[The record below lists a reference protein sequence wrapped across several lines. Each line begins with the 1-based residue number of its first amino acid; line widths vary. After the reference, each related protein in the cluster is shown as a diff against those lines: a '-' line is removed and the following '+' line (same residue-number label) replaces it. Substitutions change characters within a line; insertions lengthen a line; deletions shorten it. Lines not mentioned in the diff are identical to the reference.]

1 LTEPSAEGPSPG
13 RAPRGLHSTGLV
25 VAVVGLVASVGAYWV
40 ASRETRNTEQERV
53 QEVADQVAD
62 EIGDL
67 LSDVEGLVSGVEGT
81 LVATQRADRDEV
93 ERLLALQVDRS
104 DLIISASLL
113 RAREGSNLDEFG
125 DAGTPRFLDF
135 EVLSEQPDVLT
146 ALMANLAAI
155 PDGEVELLDREAGPE
170 GATAALATA
179 FTTANPVEGE
189 PPVSWVVELEMA
201 FPADRLEEM
210 TRSLAGAP
218 AVAVYVDGEPSDQAQ
233 LLAPDGGLGASAAE
247 RRILLVEDDALVQ
260 ISPTTEVLDTQER
273 LIPLL
278 VFLLG
283 LTLTA
288 VLTPLVG
295 RLAKRR
301 EEVRLLSAQ
310 RDELDLAL
318 ATSRQIE
325 AELRASEQRFRSV
338 LQSSPDVVLWI
349 DPEHA
354 AVQIL
359 NREGLFGHPAG
370 QIGTIDDLLGLAHP
384 DDLDMTQEGLT
395 RLRATEAG
403 TITEFECRLRRPDG
417 EWEWLQVRGGRVQ
430 RDDGTSGSILA
441 VLTTITDQKREE
453 ARRAQLEAQLV
464 QSQRLEA
471 VGQLAGGVAHDFNNI
486 LAAIV
491 SGAELVLD
499 EVDGQVLEDVE
510 EIRRTARRGSDLA
523 RQLLLFSRRDRGS
536 SPEVVDVNA
545 VILEVETMLRRT
557 LDEGI
562 ELETTLADDPHPV
575 HIDPSQIERIL
586 MNLTINARD
595 AMPQGGTIAVRTTNL
610 EVDEELVAT
619 RPGLHAG
626 SYVVL
631 TVADDGTGMPE
642 DVKRHA
648 FEPFFSTKEVG
659 KGTGLGLATVYGIVQ
674 GAQGHIEIDSAPGE
688 GTTFTVYLPRTHLA
702 PGPEAVPEAGGDAAG
717 GSERILLVEDEDAVR
732 QAARR
737 LLERR
742 GYRVEAAPNGET
754 AVGVAAGGSFD
765 LLLTDVL
772 MPGGIDGRE
781 VVRQVRRA
789 LPRVAILYM
798 TGHSDDVLEDVGI
811 DDDEGEALIL
821 RKPFTEEELLR
832 AVRAALA
839 RVPQPAR

>member
-1 LTEPSAEGPSPG
+1 
-13 RAPRGLHSTGLV
+13 V
-25 VAVVGLVASVGAYWV
+25 VVVGLAASVGAYWV
-40 ASRETRNTEQERV
+40 ASRETRNTEEERI

-62 EIGDL
+62 DVGDV

-81 LVATQRADRDEV
+81 LVSTQASNADDI
-93 ERLLALQVDRS
+93 ERLLNFQVDRS
-104 DLIISASLL
+104 DLITSATLL
-113 RAREGSNLDEFG
+113 RAREGSNLDLFG
-125 DAGTPRFLDF
+125 QAGTSRFLDF
-135 EVLSEQPDVLT
+135 EALGEQPDLLT
-146 ALMANLAAI
+146 ALLTDLAAV
-155 PDGEVELLDREAGPE
+155 PDGAVELIDREAGPD
-170 GATAALATA
+170 GDAAALATA
-179 FTTANPVEGE
+179 FSITPEDGG
-189 PPVSWVVELEMA
+189 PPDNWVVQLELSVPTDLRA
-201 FPADRLEEM
+201 GLTDA
-210 TRSLAGAP
+210 LAGDP
-218 AVAVYVDGEPSDQAQ
+218 ALAVYIGDEASDQSQ
-233 LLAPDGGLGASAAE
+233 LLAPVGGMDGSAAQ
-247 RRILLVEDDALVQ
+247 RRVPLIGDEALVQ
-260 ISPTTEVLDTQER
+260 IAPTAEVLDTNER
-273 LIPLL
+273 LIPLV

-283 LTLTA
+283 LALTA
-288 VLTPLVG
+288 VLAPLVG

-354 AVQIL
+354 AVQVL
-359 NREGLFGHPAG
+359 NREGLFGHPLDE
-370 QIGTIDDLLGLAHP
+370 IGTIDDLVALTHP
-384 DDLDMTQEGLT
+384 DDLQNTTTGLD

-403 TITEFECRLRRPDG
+403 TITEFECRLRRPDD

-430 RDDGTSGSILA
+430 REDGTSGSILA

-536 SPEVVDVNA
+536 SPEVVDVNG
-545 VILEVETMLRRT
+545 VITEVETMLRRT
-557 LDEGI
+557 LDESI
-562 ELETTLADDPHPV
+562 ELRTELTDDPHQV

-595 AMPQGGTIAVRTTNL
+595 AMPQGGTITIRTTNL
-610 EVDEELVAT
+610 EVDEEVVASH
-619 RPGLHAG
+619 PGLQAG

-631 TVADDGTGMPE
+631 TVSDTGTGMPE

-674 GAQGHIEIDSAPGE
+674 GAQGHIEIDSAPDE
-688 GTTFTVYLPRTHLA
+688 GTTFTVYLPRTLLG
-702 PGPEAVPEAGGDAAG
+702 PGPAAEPEVGDAAG

-732 QAARR
+732 EAARR

-742 GYRVEAAPNGET
+742 GYQVEAAPNGESAVAV
-754 AVGVAAGGSFD
+754 AVGGAFD

-772 MPGGIDGRE
+772 MPGGMNGRE
-781 VVRQVRRA
+781 TARQVRRA
-789 LPRVAILYM
+789 LPEVAVLYM
-798 TGHSDDVLEDVGI
+798 TGHSDDVLDDVGI

-821 RKPFTEEELLR
+821 RKPFTEDELLR
-832 AVRAALA
+832 AVRTSIA
-839 RVPQPAR
+839 RTSAPVSTVQR